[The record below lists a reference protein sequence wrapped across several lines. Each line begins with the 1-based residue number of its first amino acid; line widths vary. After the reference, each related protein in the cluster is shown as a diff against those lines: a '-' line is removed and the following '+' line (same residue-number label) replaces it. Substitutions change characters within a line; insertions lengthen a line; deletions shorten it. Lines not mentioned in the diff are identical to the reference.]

1 MIKLHSKDYKKVTLG
16 LGLGSFLVFCNLY
29 YFQPLL
35 PYFMDKFN
43 VSELQVNWLF
53 SSTTLAI
60 ALSLIPWAIIS
71 EMVGRRP
78 VMRCSLILIP
88 CINLLMFL
96 SQELQTLI
104 ILRAVLGVALAG
116 FIAVAV
122 AYMAEEFE
130 PAAVLVAVGTYISA
144 NSLGGIMGRIY
155 GGVMTDVIGLKWTI
169 LAMSLLSIIA
179 LLIIFPLIL
188 KQRHFTA
195 QEGRLL
201 HHGKQVFMH
210 VKTPKLLLAM
220 LIGGLNFAVFIN
232 VFSVMGFKLSAAPIS
247 LPASML
253 SLIFLCYLAGTL
265 SARLS
270 GRWLRSHTIF
280 SGLLLGIGISF
291 SGLSIISIQTMPTIL
306 LGLMVLSA
314 GAFFV
319 HSLAYGYV
327 GRTATKGKSTAT
339 ALYLVIYYSGGSI
352 GGFALIYCW
361 QLGGWWTV
369 FAAVAAIY
377 TVMASLALT
386 LKFISQTKGQ
396 IDSDTLVPCT

>member
-1 MIKLHSKDYKKVTLG
+1 MIKLHSQDYKKVTLG

-35 PYFMDKFN
+35 PYFMVKFN
-43 VSELQVNWLF
+43 ASELQVNWLF

-60 ALSLIPWAIIS
+60 AVSLIPWAIFS

-96 SQELQTLI
+96 SQELHTLI

-144 NSLGGIMGRIY
+144 NSLGGITGRIY
-155 GGVMTDVIGLKWTI
+155 GGVMTDMIGLKWTI
-169 LAMSLLSIIA
+169 LVMSLLSIIA
-179 LLIIFPLIL
+179 LLIIFPMIL
-188 KQRHFTA
+188 KERHFTA
-195 QEGRLL
+195 QGGRLL
-201 HHGKQVFMH
+201 HHGQQMFSH
-210 VKTPKLLLAM
+210 IKTPKLLLAM

-247 LPASML
+247 LPTSML
-253 SLIFLCYLAGTL
+253 SLIFLCYLAGTV
-265 SARLS
+265 SSRLS
-270 GRWLRSHTIF
+270 GRWLRSHTVF

-291 SGLSIISIQTMPTIL
+291 TGSAIMSIQTLPAIL
-306 LGLMVLSA
+306 LGLLVLSA

-339 ALYLVIYYSGGSI
+339 ALYLVIYYSGSSL
-352 GGFALIYCW
+352 GGFGLIYCW
-361 QLGGWWTV
+361 QHGGWWPV
-369 FAAVAAIY
+369 FTAV
-377 TVMASLALT
+377 TTMLSVMAGLALT
-386 LKFISQTKGQ
+386 LKSISVRKEKNLNLLMT
-396 IDSDTLVPCT
+396 